1 MKQLGKTRLL
11 LLHAG
16 PFPAL
21 AFFKIWAASNAG
33 SVTGSGS
40 LTVVA
45 LFMLA
50 FCAIVIVVAK
60 RWDKPSYFDWTIG
73 GYFAL
78 ICLSLLVWPDSAG
91 RVLSRYSVTG
101 IYGCLFTAA
110 FIPPLFGMEPFTCHY
125 AKKYAPEAVWNN
137 PVFVRINRIMTYAWA
152 GIFAFSAVLSLYPS
166 VMTRA
171 VIPLGIILCVG
182 LPFNLRFPDF
192 YLKRLGLPALKEMK
206 ETALEENAA
215 RRTGP
220 LSEHL
225 PESAWQAVSSMPDV
239 FRREAAGD
247 LKAVIGF
254 DVSGSENFE
263 AYLHIQNGTCV
274 LEDRLSGEPDLMI
287 RTPSKVWL
295 AIARKE
301 LNGQQAF
308 LSGAYTADGNLGL
321 LMKMKDLFAGEAFSS
336 QTGNSGKEKTLPT
349 ISPKSDITG
358 STLIK
363 PGYKRKENTMKVLAL
378 NSSAR
383 SRGESK
389 TDLMLNHLV
398 NGMREAG
405 ADVETV
411 NLREKN
417 IKNCVG
423 CFTCMTKTPGKCV
436 LKDDMTRDL
445 FPRWLESDLVI
456 YATPLFHHTVNAT
469 MKTFIERTW
478 PICEPFLAE
487 EEGRWFHPL
496 RRNHPGVVVLSVC
509 GFPAMSAFGGLT
521 HYVKFLYKAHGK
533 GVLWAEI
540 YRPGAE
546 FMVRQNDKQ
555 KDILDATIQAGREL
569 VVDHRVSAETLA
581 RIEQPLTNNVS
592 DFAKVANCMWKT
604 CISEGVTLKK
614 FADEVMIPRPDSIE
628 TFMAIFPLGLKA
640 FAANGTKAILQFNL
654 SGDVQGT
661 CHFSMENGTVN
672 ALKGSAESP
681 DLTID
686 TPFDV
691 WMDIMTGKADGQ
703 EMFMAQKYKV
713 QGDLSFLMRMSKTL
727 GNKASF

>member
-1 MKQLGKTRLL
+1 MKKLGKTRRLL
-11 LLHAG
+11 LYAG

-33 SVTGSGS
+33 SGPGSGS

-45 LFMLA
+45 LLMLA

-60 RWDKPSYFDWTIG
+60 RWDKPSYFDWTIVI
-73 GYFAL
+73 YFAL
-78 ICLSLLVWPDSAG
+78 ISLSLLVWPDSAG
-91 RVLSRYSVTG
+91 KVLSRYSVTG
-101 IYGCLFTAA
+101 IYGCLFAAA
-110 FIPPLFGMEPFTCHY
+110 FFPPVFGMEPFTSHY

-137 PVFVRINRIMTYAWA
+137 PVFFRINRIMTYAWA
-152 GIFAFSAVLSLYPS
+152 GIFAFSALLSLYPS
-166 VMTRA
+166 MVTRA
-171 VIPLGIILCVG
+171 AIPLGIILCVG

-192 YLKRLGLPALKEMK
+192 YLKRLGLPSLMEQK
-206 ETALEENAA
+206 ETVLVEKADN
-215 RRTGP
+215 RTGP
-220 LSEHL
+220 LPEHL
-225 PESAWQAVSSMPDV
+225 PESAWQAVSSMPDM
-239 FRREAAGD
+239 FRPEAAEGV
-247 LKAVIGF
+247 KAVIGF
-254 DVSGSENFE
+254 DVSGAENFK
-263 AYLHIQNGTCV
+263 AYLHIQDGMCA
-274 LEDRLSGEPDLMI
+274 LEDRSSGEPDLMI
-287 RTPSKVWL
+287 HTPSEVWL

-301 LNGQQAF
+301 LSGQQAF
-308 LSGAYTADGNLGL
+308 MSGAYKADGNLGL
-321 LMKMKDLFAGEAFSS
+321 LMKMKDLFAGETLSS
-336 QTGNSGKEKTLPT
+336 KAGNSGTKETMPT
-349 ISPKSDITG
+349 ISAKSNDVENTFIT
-358 STLIK
+358 
-363 PGYKRKENTMKVLAL
+363 PNPKRKENSMKVLAL

-383 SRGESK
+383 SKGESK

-398 NGMREAG
+398 NGMKEAG

-417 IKNCVG
+417 INKCVG
-423 CFTCMTKTPGKCV
+423 CFKCMTKTPGKCV

-445 FPRWLESDLVI
+445 FPKWLESDLVI

-478 PICEPFLAE
+478 PICEPFLLE

-496 RRNHPGVVVLSVC
+496 RRKHPGVVVLSVC

-521 HYVKFLYKAHGK
+521 HYVKFLYKEHGK

-546 FMVRQNDKQ
+546 FMVRKKDKQ
-555 KDILDATIQAGREL
+555 KDILDATTQAGREL

-592 DFAKVANCMWKT
+592 DFANIANCMWKT

-614 FADEVMIPRPDSIE
+614 FADEVMIPRPDSFE
-628 TFMAIFPLGLKA
+628 TFMAIFPLGLNA
-640 FAANGTKAILQFNL
+640 FATNGTKAILQFNL

-661 CHFSMENGTVN
+661 CHFSIENGTVN
-672 ALKGSAESP
+672 TFQGPAENP

-703 EMFMAQKYKV
+703 QMFMAQKYKV
-713 QGDLSFLMRMSKTL
+713 QGT
-727 GNKASF
+727 

>member
-1 MKQLGKTRLL
+1 MKQLGKTRRILL
-11 LLHAG
+11 YAG

-21 AFFKIWAASNAG
+21 AFFKIWAAYSAG
-33 SVTGSGS
+33 SGSGSGS
-40 LTVVA
+40 LSVVA
-45 LFMLA
+45 FFMLV

-78 ICLSLLVWPDSAG
+78 IWLSLLVWPDSAG
-91 RVLSRYSVTG
+91 RVLFRYSVTG
-101 IYGCLFTAA
+101 IYGCLFAAA
-110 FIPPLFGMEPFTCHY
+110 FFPPVFGTEPFTCHY

-137 PVFVRINRIMTYAWA
+137 PVFLRINRIMTYAWA
-152 GIFAFSAVLSLYPS
+152 GIFAFSALLSLYPS
-166 VMTRA
+166 VITRA
-171 VIPLGIILCVG
+171 VVPVGIILCVG

-192 YLKRLGLPALKEMK
+192 YLKRLGLPSLKEQK
-206 ETALEENAA
+206 EAALEENAA
-215 RRTGP
+215 KRTR
-220 LSEHL
+220 SL
-225 PESAWQAVSSMPDV
+225 PERLPVTAWQAVSSMPDV
-239 FRREAAGD
+239 FRPEAARG
-247 LKAVIGF
+247 LEAVIGF
-254 DVSGSENFE
+254 EVSGSENFRT
-263 AYLHIQNGTCV
+263 YLHIQDGTCA

-287 RTPSKVWL
+287 HTPSEVWL

-301 LNGQQAF
+301 LSGQQAF

-321 LMKMKDLFAGEAFSS
+321 LMKMKDLFAGEALSS
-336 QTGNSGKEKTLPT
+336 KTGNSGTQETMLT
-349 ISPKSDITG
+349 ISAKSHDPENTFVI
-358 STLIK
+358 
-363 PGYKRKENTMKVLAL
+363 PNQKRKENTMKVLAL

-383 SRGESK
+383 SKGESK

-411 NLREKN
+411 NLREKI

-423 CFTCMTKTPGKCV
+423 CFTCMTKNPGKCV
-436 LKDDMTRDL
+436 LRDDMTRDL
-445 FPRWLESDLVI
+445 FPKWLESDLVI

-478 PICEPFLAE
+478 PICEPFLVE
-487 EEGRWFHPL
+487 KEGRWFHPL
-496 RRNHPGVVVLSVC
+496 RRKHPGVVVLSVC

-521 HYVKFLYKAHGK
+521 HYVKFLYEAHGK

-546 FMVRQNDKQ
+546 FMARQNDKQ

-581 RIEQPLTNNVS
+581 RIEQPLTDKVS
-592 DFAKVANCMWKT
+592 DFAEIANCMWKT
-604 CISEGVTLKK
+604 CISEGITLKK
-614 FADEVMIPRPDSIE
+614 FAGEGMIPRPDSME

-654 SGDVQGT
+654 SGDVQGA
-661 CHFSMENGTVN
+661 CHFHIENGTVN
-672 ALKGSAESP
+672 TFQGPAESP

-703 EMFMAQKYKV
+703 QMFMAQKYKV
-713 QGDLSFLMRMSKTL
+713 QGELGLLMRMGQIL
-727 GNKASF
+727 GNKG

>member
-1 MKQLGKTRLL
+1 MR
-11 LLHAG
+11 HE
-16 PFPAL
+16 
-21 AFFKIWAASNAG
+21 
-33 SVTGSGS
+33 
-40 LTVVA
+40 TV
-45 LFMLA
+45 
-50 FCAIVIVVAK
+50 
-60 RWDKPSYFDWTIG
+60 
-73 GYFAL
+73 
-78 ICLSLLVWPDSAG
+78 
-91 RVLSRYSVTG
+91 
-101 IYGCLFTAA
+101 
-110 FIPPLFGMEPFTCHY
+110 
-125 AKKYAPEAVWNN
+125 
-137 PVFVRINRIMTYAWA
+137 
-152 GIFAFSAVLSLYPS
+152 
-166 VMTRA
+166 
-171 VIPLGIILCVG
+171 
-182 LPFNLRFPDF
+182 
-192 YLKRLGLPALKEMK
+192 
-206 ETALEENAA
+206 
-215 RRTGP
+215 
-220 LSEHL
+220 
-225 PESAWQAVSSMPDV
+225 
-239 FRREAAGD
+239 RE
-247 LKAVIGF
+247 
-254 DVSGSENFE
+254 
-263 AYLHIQNGTCV
+263 
-274 LEDRLSGEPDLMI
+274 
-287 RTPSKVWL
+287 
-295 AIARKE
+295 E
-301 LNGQQAF
+301 LNGQHAF

-336 QTGNSGKEKTLPT
+336 QAGNSGKENTLPT

-423 CFTCMTKTPGKCV
+423 CFMCMTKTPGKCV

-478 PICEPFLAE
+478 PICEPFLVE

-546 FMVRQNDKQ
+546 FMARQNDKQ
-555 KDILDATIQAGREL
+555 KHILDATIQAGREL

-592 DFAKVANCMWKT
+592 DFAKIANCMWKT
-604 CISEGVTLKK
+604 CISEGITLKK
-614 FADEVMIPRPDSIE
+614 FADEAMIPRPDSIE

-661 CHFSMENGTVN
+661 CHFSMENGTVS

-703 EMFMAQKYKV
+703 QMFMAQKYKV
-713 QGDLSFLMRMSKTL
+713 QGDLSLLMRMGQIF
-727 GNKASF
+727 GNKG